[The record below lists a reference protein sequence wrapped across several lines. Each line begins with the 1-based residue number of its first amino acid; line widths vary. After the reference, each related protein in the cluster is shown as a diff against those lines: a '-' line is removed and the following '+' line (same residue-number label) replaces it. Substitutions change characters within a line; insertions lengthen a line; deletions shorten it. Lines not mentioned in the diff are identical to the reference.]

1 MVTRLKCPR
10 IHPGASGDIPYHS
23 ESFVIK
29 NMKKLLTIALLLLS
43 LGCVSRTEVRN
54 DYIEGT
60 SIVVGLLVPYNGSLV
75 GIQAFTYL
83 SGKRYKSADTN
94 LAI

>member
-1 MVTRLKCPR
+1 MKKIL
-10 IHPGASGDIPYHS
+10 
-23 ESFVIK
+23 SFVF
-29 NMKKLLTIALLLLS
+29 LCFA

-94 LAI
+94 LQI

>member
-1 MVTRLKCPR
+1 MLEW
-10 IHPGASGDIPYHS
+10 HS
-23 ESFVIK
+23 NATIKSLVIK

-60 SIVVGLLVPYNGSLV
+60 SVVVGLLVPYNGSLV

-94 LAI
+94 LQI

>member
-1 MVTRLKCPR
+1 MSTMNVGVAQQCNHKSL
-10 IHPGASGDIPYHS
+10 
-23 ESFVIK
+23 VIK
-29 NMKKLLTIALLLLS
+29 NMKKFLAIALLLLS
-43 LGCVSRTEVRN
+43 LGCVSKTEVRN

-94 LAI
+94 LQI

>member
-1 MVTRLKCPR
+1 MLEW
-10 IHPGASGDIPYHS
+10 HS
-23 ESFVIK
+23 NATIKSLVIK
-29 NMKKLLTIALLLLS
+29 NMKKFLAIALLLLS

-94 LAI
+94 LQI

>member
-1 MVTRLKCPR
+1 
-10 IHPGASGDIPYHS
+10 
-23 ESFVIK
+23 
-29 NMKKLLTIALLLLS
+29 MKKFLAIALLLLS

-75 GIQAFTYL
+75 GIQAFAYF
-83 SGKRYKSADTN
+83 SFKRYKSADTN
-94 LAI
+94 LQI

>member
-1 MVTRLKCPR
+1 
-10 IHPGASGDIPYHS
+10 
-23 ESFVIK
+23 
-29 NMKKLLTIALLLLS
+29 MKKFFSYVLIMLITF
-43 LGCVSRTEVRN
+43 GCVSSTTNVRN

-83 SGKRYKSADTN
+83 SGKRYRSSDTN
-94 LAI
+94 LTIKTSHSLTNKVFGCECIDVQETDIN

>member
-1 MVTRLKCPR
+1 
-10 IHPGASGDIPYHS
+10 
-23 ESFVIK
+23 
-29 NMKKLLTIALLLLS
+29 MKKFLAIAFLLLT

-83 SGKRYKSADTN
+83 SGKRYRSADTN
-94 LAI
+94 LTI

>member
-1 MVTRLKCPR
+1 
-10 IHPGASGDIPYHS
+10 
-23 ESFVIK
+23 
-29 NMKKLLTIALLLLS
+29 MKKLLTIALLLLA

-94 LAI
+94 LQIQTSHSLTNSALGFQTREFQQTKIGSN

>member
-1 MVTRLKCPR
+1 MKKIL
-10 IHPGASGDIPYHS
+10 
-23 ESFVIK
+23 SFVF
-29 NMKKLLTIALLLLS
+29 LCFA
-43 LGCVSRTEVRN
+43 LGCVSKTEVRN

-60 SIVVGLLVPYNGSLV
+60 SIVVGLLVPYNGSRV

-94 LAI
+94 LTIETSHSLTNSAFGL

>member
-1 MVTRLKCPR
+1 MLEW
-10 IHPGASGDIPYHS
+10 HS
-23 ESFVIK
+23 NATIKSLVIK

-94 LAI
+94 LQI

>member
-1 MVTRLKCPR
+1 
-10 IHPGASGDIPYHS
+10 
-23 ESFVIK
+23 
-29 NMKKLLTIALLLLS
+29 MKKFLAIALLLLS

-94 LAI
+94 LQIQTTHSLTNSALGFQTSNFQ

>member
-1 MVTRLKCPR
+1 
-10 IHPGASGDIPYHS
+10 
-23 ESFVIK
+23 
-29 NMKKLLTIALLLLS
+29 MKKFLATALLLLT

-75 GIQAFTYL
+75 GI
-83 SGKRYKSADTN
+83 
-94 LAI
+94 

>member
-1 MVTRLKCPR
+1 
-10 IHPGASGDIPYHS
+10 
-23 ESFVIK
+23 
-29 NMKKLLTIALLLLS
+29 MKKLLTIALLLLS

-54 DYIEGT
+54 EYIEGT
-60 SIVVGLLVPYNGSLV
+60 SVVVGLLVPYNGSLV

-94 LAI
+94 LAISTSHSLTNSALGF

>member
-1 MVTRLKCPR
+1 
-10 IHPGASGDIPYHS
+10 
-23 ESFVIK
+23 
-29 NMKKLLTIALLLLS
+29 MKKLLTVALLLLA
-43 LGCVSRTEVRN
+43 LGCVSTTEVRN

-83 SGKRYKSADTN
+83 SGKRFKSADTN
-94 LAI
+94 VSV

>member
-1 MVTRLKCPR
+1 MKKIL
-10 IHPGASGDIPYHS
+10 
-23 ESFVIK
+23 SFVF
-29 NMKKLLTIALLLLS
+29 LCFV
-43 LGCVSRTEVRN
+43 LGCVSTTEVRN

-94 LAI
+94 LQI

>member
-1 MVTRLKCPR
+1 M
-10 IHPGASGDIPYHS
+10 HPGASGDIPYHS

-75 GIQAFTYL
+75 GI
-83 SGKRYKSADTN
+83 
-94 LAI
+94 

>member
-1 MVTRLKCPR
+1 
-10 IHPGASGDIPYHS
+10 
-23 ESFVIK
+23 
-29 NMKKLLTIALLLLS
+29 MKKFLAIALLLLT

-60 SIVVGLLVPYNGSLV
+60 SVVVGLLVPYNGSLV

-94 LAI
+94 LQI

>member
-1 MVTRLKCPR
+1 
-10 IHPGASGDIPYHS
+10 
-23 ESFVIK
+23 
-29 NMKKLLTIALLLLS
+29 MKKLLTIALLLLA

-94 LAI
+94 LQIQTTHSLTNSALGFQTRGFQQTKIGCN